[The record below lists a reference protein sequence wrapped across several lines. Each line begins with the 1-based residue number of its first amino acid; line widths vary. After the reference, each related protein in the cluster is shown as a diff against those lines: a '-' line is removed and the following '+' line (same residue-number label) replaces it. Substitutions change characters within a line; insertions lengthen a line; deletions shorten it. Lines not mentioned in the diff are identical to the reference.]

1 MMRSLSKI
9 MSLIRKLH
17 SKVVLSELRKIKGLT
32 IGKEVTIWGKPIID
46 VRNGGNIIIGDH
58 VLLSSMNVGY
68 HINMFGPV
76 KLYADKSMAKIVIHE
91 HTQIY
96 GSCLHAFLSIE
107 VGKRCLIAANS
118 QIFDGNGHDSAIK
131 NGRINICDDSKKIIL
146 EDDVWIGA
154 NSIILPGVTIGKG
167 SIIGAGSVV
176 TKDVPSMVMA
186 AGNPLRI
193 VKSIEGT

>member
-1 MMRSLSKI
+1 

-17 SKVVLSELRKIKGLT
+17 SKIVLSELRKMKGLT

-46 VRNGGNIIIGDH
+46 VRNGGNIIIGDQ

-76 KLYADKSMAKIVIHE
+76 KLYADKPMAKIVIHE

-96 GSCLHAFLSIE
+96 GSCLHAFSSIE
-107 VGKRCLIAANS
+107 VGKRCLIAANC
-118 QIFDGNGHDSAIK
+118 QIFDGNGHNSGIR
-131 NGRINICDDSKKIIL
+131 NGRINVCDDSKKIII

-186 AGNPLRI
+186 AGNPFRI